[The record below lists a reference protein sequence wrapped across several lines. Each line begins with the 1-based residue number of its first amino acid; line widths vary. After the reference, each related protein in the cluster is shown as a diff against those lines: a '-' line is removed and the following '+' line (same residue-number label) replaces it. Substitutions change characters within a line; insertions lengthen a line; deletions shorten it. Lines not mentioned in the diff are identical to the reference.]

1 MAFPENVGA
10 YEIRGDIITLIADD
24 DYRTKQYYFVHVEA
38 TTGHAVVNSGV
49 TDKTIGVLQNKPNA
63 GEAASVMI
71 EGVSFVVADST
82 VAAGDS
88 IGSSSDGQADT
99 IAEGTETTVYK
110 VGTCLVG
117 ADAGELCSVLLNLPA
132 GRAA

>member
-1 MAFPENVGA
+1 MPFPENVGA
-10 YEIRGDIITLIADD
+10 YEIKGDDLSFVADA
-24 DYRTKQYYFVHVEA
+24 DYRTKQYHFVHVEA
-38 TTGHAVVNSGV
+38 TTGHAVLNSGV

-63 GEAASVMI
+63 GEMAQVRI
-71 EGVSFVVADST
+71 NGISFVVADST

-88 IGSSSDGQADT
+88 IGSSGDGQADT
-99 IAEGTETTVYK
+99 IAEGTDTTVYK

-117 ADAGELCSVLLNLPA
+117 AGAGEYATVLLNLPA